1 MSLVASLDK
10 LVQQG
15 ALWRG
20 RGGVADRRRCL
31 STGWRDLDELTGG
44 GWPRG
49 ALTELLLEG
58 EAGLGVLLPA
68 LARLSREAGW
78 LVWVNPPYVP
88 YAPALCGHGVCI
100 ARNLIVRTSM
110 VQTLWA
116 AEQALRSG
124 ACGAVLAWTQTVRPA
139 QVRRLQ
145 LAAETGGGLG
155 LLFRPATDAVQVS
168 PAALRL
174 SVLPEAGALRLAVRK
189 RPGGWGGGEVR
200 IRP

>member
-1 MSLVASLDK
+1 MSVVASLDK
-10 LVQQG
+10 LLQQG

-20 RGGVADRRRCL
+20 RGGVADARRCL
-31 STGWRDLDELTGG
+31 STGWQGLDELTGG

-49 ALTELLLEG
+49 ALTELLLTG

-68 LARLSREAGW
+68 LAQLSQEAGW

-88 YAPALCGHGVCI
+88 YAPALRGHGVCV
-100 ARNLIVRTSM
+100 ARNLIARTSLA
-110 VQTLWA
+110 QTPWA

-124 ACGAVLAWTQTVRPA
+124 ACGAVLAWTPEVRPA

-155 LLFRPATDAVQVS
+155 WLFRPAGDAVQS
-168 PAALRL
+168 SAAALRL
-174 SVLPEAGALRLAVRK
+174 SVTPAAGALRVAVRK
-189 RPGGWGGGEVR
+189 RPGGWGGGELR

>member
-15 ALWRG
+15 VLWRG
-20 RGGVADRRRCL
+20 RDGVADARRCL

-68 LARLSREAGW
+68 LARLSRGAGW
-78 LVWVNPPYVP
+78 LVWVNPPYIP
-88 YAPALCGHGVCI
+88 YAPALRGHGVCLT
-100 ARNLIVRTSM
+100 RNLIARTSM
-110 VQTLWA
+110 AQTLWTT
-116 AEQALRSG
+116 EQALRSG
-124 ACGAVLAWTQTVRPA
+124 ACSAVLAWAQAVRPA

-145 LAAETGGGLG
+145 LAVETSGGLG
-155 LLFRPATDAVQVS
+155 WLFRPAADAVQVS

-174 SVLPEAGALRLAVRK
+174 SVMPQAGTLRLAVRK
-189 RPGGWGGGEVR
+189 RPAGWGGGEVR